1 MSASVL
7 FADDSPSV
15 RMIVNAILQTLEVQ
29 TIECKDGV
37 EAIEYLQA
45 HKVDVILLDLN
56 MPRADGVEVT
66 LKARENH
73 SPNQFTPIVMLTTE
87 TGNDHKRE
95 GRDAGVTAWVEKPF
109 EARVLLKVVNKCLKM
124 KRS

>member
-15 RMIVNAILQTLEVQ
+15 RMIVNGILQTLEVQ

-66 LKARENH
+66 SATLDNGLLNIDVALPLPERNIRKIEIDETPSESPEIDVENR
-73 SPNQFTPIVMLTTE
+73 
-87 TGNDHKRE
+87 GN
-95 GRDAGVTAWVEKPF
+95 T
-109 EARVLLKVVNKCLKM
+109 
-124 KRS
+124 S